1 MLGKELCLAKINLA
15 LPEIRAPDRALAP
28 AAGIWGQHATNPAH
42 SSDLGV
48 PNPRDAR
55 NRKRRHREKKQKK
68 RPLPRL
74 LALRRLRILSGR
86 KKAHSRGPA
95 AGNPH
100 ITRSRE
106 RAESSKTNPL
116 QTQASRVEPAARRLL
131 VGSGPARAAATS
143 KEWTTRRRRR
153 RCCR

>member
-100 ITRSRE
+100 IPLVRETRKQQNQPTPNAGKPSR
-106 RAESSKTNPL
+106 AGGATC
-116 QTQASRVEPAARRLL
+116 RVQQ
-131 VGSGPARAAATS
+131 
-143 KEWTTRRRRR
+143 
-153 RCCR
+153 

>member
-100 ITRSRE
+100 IPLVRETRKQKNRPPN
-106 RAESSKTNPL
+106 A
-116 QTQASRVEPAARRLL
+116 QASRVEPAARRLL
-131 VGSGPARAAATS
+131 VSRGPARAAATS
-143 KEWTTRRRRR
+143 KEWTTR
-153 RCCR
+153 